1 MRAALALVI
10 ALHGLIHL
18 AGFLK
23 VFNVPAVSWLGQ
35 RISGTMG
42 AAWLAAAVMFIITA
56 LFLQLRKDFWWV
68 FATAS
73 VLLSQYLVFTNW
85 QTAKAGTAVNIVIL
99 LVAIATIASSRFSNR
114 YRREVKN
121 GLAGVLPVPGSILT
135 EADLQQLPEP
145 VKRYIRL
152 SGAVGKPKVK
162 CFKTEFNG
170 RIRKNEQSPW
180 MPFRSEQYN
189 FMEASTRM
197 FFMKATMKHLPVS
210 GFHSFKNG
218 IAVMDIRLLSLFR
231 VQYQS
236 GKEMNIAETV
246 TFFNDMCCLAPATL
260 IDRKIKWLE
269 SDNEKAQAIFE
280 NNGIAI
286 SAALYFNTRG
296 ELVNFIS
303 DDRYA
308 YSGSGMIKLRWST
321 PLKDYK
327 AFGDYTVAGSAE
339 TIYHYPEGDLC
350 YGTFQTTGVEYNPRD

>member
-1 MRAALALVI
+1 MI

-18 AGFLK
+18 AGFLN
-23 VFNVPAVSWLGQ
+23 VFNFPAIVRLNQ
-35 RISGTMG
+35 PISG
-42 AAWLAAAVMFIITA
+42 LAVAVVFVLTA

-68 FATAS
+68 FAIAG

-85 QTAKAGTAVNIVIL
+85 QTAKAGTVVNIVIL
-99 LVAIATIASSRFSNR
+99 LVAIATIASSRFTNR
-114 YRREVKN
+114 YRREVKT

-135 EADLQQLPEP
+135 EADLQHLPEP

-162 CFKTEFNG
+162 SFKTEFNG
-170 RIRKNEQSPW
+170 QIRKNEQSPW

-189 FMEASTRM
+189 FMEASVRM

-218 IAVMDIRLLSLFR
+218 IAFMDIRLLSLFR

-260 IDRKIKWLE
+260 IDQRIRWLE

-280 NNGIAI
+280 NNGVAI
-286 SAALYFNTRG
+286 SAVLYFNTRG
-296 ELVNFIS
+296 ELVNFVS

-308 YSGSGMIKLRWST
+308 YSGSGMTKLRWST

-350 YGTFQTTGVEYNPRD
+350 YGNFQTRGVEYNPRD